1 MVKAERQV
9 FQGQAEAAG
18 IEHFTQ
24 GSVVENRQVFDE
36 KRISEEWFILS
47 RRHYDLSLL
56 FMPAPSRRVGDEEVL
71 PIILITIMM
80 VKSFLRK
87 MSLCILHKLRYT
99 LAHGGICSFS
109 RRFRD
114 IARNLP

>member
-36 KRISEEWFILS
+36 KRISEECFILS
-47 RRHYDLSLL
+47 RRHYDISLL
-56 FMPAPSRRVGDEEVL
+56 FMPALSCRIGDVAIL
-71 PIILITIMM
+71 PVIPITIMIDQKFPSQDEL
-80 VKSFLRK
+80 VHL
-87 MSLCILHKLRYT
+87 T
-99 LAHGGICSFS
+99 
-109 RRFRD
+109 
-114 IARNLP
+114 